1 MTTTTEDL
9 WATAGDTAVGSADD
23 PWSTNTEPPS
33 DAYQNPYEMPAT
45 ESDDSWLNGPDAV
58 SAPATPSASF
68 TDAPATG
75 EAADAATHGFDLDR
89 LFSGGH
95 TSALTQPIA
104 GLQDFELIAFIV
116 VRDP

>member
-75 EAADAATHGFDLDR
+75 EPARISSEMITRDGAILPVTLSIAEVRGAYASDGAVILATPRAAG
-89 LFSGGH
+89 
-95 TSALTQPIA
+95 
-104 GLQDFELIAFIV
+104 
-116 VRDP
+116 